1 MRKLYNF
8 ARNVYH
14 ELHGVWFHKYK
25 VDLGIHSN
33 WSIFEKLKYNRLGFT
48 NEDYHNFDLKHND
61 YHKYISFRER
71 YRLEDINGR
80 FADILG
86 EKLMFERIFGSY
98 IDVPHINCWVKNG
111 KLINMDSGE
120 EIDILPL
127 LESKKSLIA
136 KPTRSI
142 GGGSGIHKIAFDDK
156 EYWLDRNK
164 VKRDELKNVVSTWEE
179 YIIVDFVKQAKY
191 SEAIYSETTNS
202 IRVITAMRKNGEC
215 EVLLAFHRFGS
226 DMSKPVDN
234 ISSGGLVAL
243 VDLDTG
249 KLGKAKRKIDP
260 EIMHSVHPDS
270 KSQIEGVQIT
280 NWEHIKDKLLHVHR
294 CFPYYT
300 FLAWDVVVS
309 EKESPFILEI
319 NRGSDLGIQ
328 MIKPLRSEKLGVFMR
343 EYGLLDNR

>member
-1 MRKLYNF
+1 M
-8 ARNVYH
+8 
-14 ELHGVWFHKYK
+14 
-25 VDLGIHSN
+25 
-33 WSIFEKLKYNRLGFT
+33 
-48 NEDYHNFDLKHND
+48 
-61 YHKYISFRER
+61 
-71 YRLEDINGR
+71 
-80 FADILG
+80 
-86 EKLMFERIFGSY
+86 
-98 IDVPHINCWVKNG
+98 
-111 KLINMDSGE
+111 
-120 EIDILPL
+120 
-127 LESKKSLIA
+127 IA